1 MGRRVVLRERLSQPQ
16 SLTGVDWGNP
26 ITRGLEAIET
36 PTVPSGRDSGTL
48 IAISGGLARQS
59 TRAGQGYK
67 GSGASS
73 ALYRNIGL
81 TVNPSAGQTILA
93 LVVGTTGTDSRIFSV
108 ASPSSMIL
116 AIGSGQTTA
125 SKVRYFYRTPG
136 ADIGTGE
143 TTAVAFEAG
152 IPHVAIMRY
161 EPGFLSIFVDG
172 KLDATQSATASGTSA
187 SSLQVAVG
195 AVVRAGSAS
204 LFSSSSLV
212 LGVYWN
218 RALSDAEI
226 ASVSANP
233 WQLFAPQSQVI
244 NTAAA
249 VSVYRPGS
257 DVTVNGWTS
266 TPSGTLAS
274 CIDDPTLDRA
284 DFITSPDLSSPA
296 TLAWNSPLPAGNWS
310 VSVDGVR
317 VGTAGQVRVVCLDA
331 GGTSVGNTSWQV
343 LTGTDTTYTLPV
355 TTTATSTQFRIEVQ

>member
-26 ITRGLEAIET
+26 ITRGLIALVDGVSRRDLMQTALPTSYNGAQLGASSGLAMGYET
-36 PTVPSGRDSGTL
+36 GQFASFAFANRSRIANQLSVFSFTDYTASGTPNSFL
-48 IAISGGLARQS
+48 FGDTEAAGVGYNFGLYSNGVQWLS
-59 TRAGQGYK
+59 FVKTG
-67 GSGASS
+67 GSGAS
-73 ALYRNIGL
+73 
-81 TVNPSAGQTILA
+81 
-93 LVVGTTGTDSRIFSV
+93 
-108 ASPSSMIL
+108 
-116 AIGSGQTTA
+116 
-125 SKVRYFYRTPG
+125 
-136 ADIGTGE
+136 
-143 TTAVAFEAG
+143 
-152 IPHVAIMRY
+152 
-161 EPGFLSIFVDG
+161 
-172 KLDATQSATASGTSA
+172 ASGGTFGQRRRFAHSFTYDGANIRQYLDGVAAGVTAKTGNVDTGAFGLNINRWNA
-187 SSLQVAVG
+187 SSPHAGRFFVG
-195 AVVRAGSAS
+195 AV
-204 LFSSSSLV
+204 
-212 LGVYWN
+212 WN
-218 RALSDAEI
+218 RALTPAEI
-226 ASVSANP
+226 VSLSANP
-233 WQLFAPQSQVI
+233 WQLFAPQSQAI
-244 NTAAA
+244 NLAAT

-257 DVTVNGWTS
+257 DITVNGWTS

>member
-26 ITRGLEAIET
+26 VSRALLRAWNFNELADADGRRATLATNPGKTANQVGKGL
-36 PTVPSGRDSGTL
+36 VLSSSSPSWYQFDH
-48 IAISGGLARQS
+48 A
-59 TRAGQGYK
+59 Y
-67 GSGASS
+67 ASQLTS
-73 ALYRNIGL
+73 A
-81 TVNPSAGQTILA
+81 ATILY
-93 LVVGTTGTDSRIFSV
+93 VGTFSDVTDDGSLFGLNEPAGAWNAINLGVQWTTHRATFNTRLGGTAFSLV
-108 ASPSSMIL
+108 
-116 AIGSGQTTA
+116 
-125 SKVRYFYRTPG
+125 
-136 ADIGTGE
+136 
-143 TTAVAFEAG
+143 
-152 IPHVAIMRY
+152 
-161 EPGFLSIFVDG
+161 
-172 KLDATQSATASGTSA
+172 GTSA
-187 SSLQVAVG
+187 LTGGRPKVIVATYDGATTRLWVNGNLEASASRTGSITFDSVNRTVLNRGNSVSRSTGVANLG
-195 AVVRAGSAS
+195 AV
-204 LFSSSSLV
+204 
-212 LGVYWN
+212 WN
-218 RALSDAEI
+218 RALTPAEI
-226 ASVSANP
+226 VSLSANP

-244 NTAAA
+244 NIAAT